1 LHCCV
6 PSVPARQLHGTGS
19 SAVCALAMSWRR
31 RLVAASA
38 SFRSR
43 SQRAREPDSG
53 VSNPTRRYVCPL
65 ARIVSPSITEI
76 DMALFDTGARVSI
89 SVCKKAAT
97 IRTAKAASTTKYLM
111 LLRPVS
117 ENRLFRLKLM
127 TFIRN
132 VYNVILYQCFLA
144 KAGSWRGVLA
154 MSALPP
160 KADMCSALVHVC
172 FGPKAD
178 MPI

>member
-132 VYNVILYQCFLA
+132 VLQRHPLSMLSCECRC
-144 KAGSWRGVLA
+144 WRGVLPCLLHPE
-154 MSALPP
+154 SGH
-160 KADMCSALVHVC
+160 VHC
-172 FGPKAD
+172 N
-178 MPI
+178 